1 MTKNNIKIG
10 TRGSQLALW
19 QANFVKGLLEK
30 VADDIKVEI
39 VPIKTSGDI
48 ILDVSLARL
57 EGKAFFTKEIEDAL
71 LDGRVDI
78 AVHSGKDV
86 PTELPTGLALG
97 GFLKRHCPNDA
108 WISASQ
114 KSFAKL
120 PKGAVV
126 GTSSLRR
133 RAFIAHLRPDL
144 SIVDLRG
151 NVDTRLRKLKEGQF
165 DAVVL
170 AAAGLERLGLLSE
183 ITELLPTDLFPPAV
197 SQGAVAVEIRTN
209 EDFTKRLVAKIVD
222 EDTTHSASAERA
234 LLAAL
239 EGGCQVPLGALAKM
253 TADGALHLFASLI
266 DPDGN
271 RRINASASGPKSAPE
286 ALGLRVAR
294 ELKDKGGDEILEIIN
309 RLRGEVNIPLSVK
322 SDSERKGDA

>member
-1 MTKNNIKIG
+1 
-10 TRGSQLALW
+10 
-19 QANFVKGLLEK
+19 
-30 VADDIKVEI
+30 
-39 VPIKTSGDI
+39 
-48 ILDVSLARL
+48 
-57 EGKAFFTKEIEDAL
+57 
-71 LDGRVDI
+71 
-78 AVHSGKDV
+78 
-86 PTELPTGLALG
+86 
-97 GFLKRHCPNDA
+97 
-108 WISASQ
+108 
-114 KSFAKL
+114 
-120 PKGAVV
+120 
-126 GTSSLRR
+126 
-133 RAFIAHLRPDL
+133 
-144 SIVDLRG
+144 
-151 NVDTRLRKLKEGQF
+151 
-165 DAVVL
+165 
-170 AAAGLERLGLLSE
+170 
-183 ITELLPTDLFPPAV
+183 
-197 SQGAVAVEIRTN
+197 VAVEIRTN